1 VVMNITH
8 EPDAHRYVLSDGDE
22 FLGEVEYQIQGSTL
36 LLVRAE
42 VPVEKRGQGLGI
54 PLTRGTLEAIRD
66 EGLYSVTPLCPYI
79 AKYMMKNPEFDDL
92 KA

>member
-1 VVMNITH
+1 MAMNITH
-8 EPDAHRYVLSDGDE
+8 EPDAHRYVLSNGDE

-54 PLTRGTLEAIRD
+54 PLTREPSRPFAMRASIRSHP
-66 EGLYSVTPLCPYI
+66 SVPTSR
-79 AKYMMKNPEFDDL
+79 NT
-92 KA
+92 